1 LNAPRKWMLGKLGG
15 IWAPR
20 PSPGPHKLR
29 ESLPLSL
36 ILRDKLKFALTRREV
51 VMVVMRRHVEVDKRI
66 RTDINFPTGFMDVIS
81 IPKTGDAYRVLYDVK
96 GRFIL
101 HPLDVKKKDEK
112 EKKED
117 EKERN
122 FKLARV
128 NKLAVGSKASV
139 GRNPFLKGIASS
151 IPYVVTHDGRTI
163 RYIDPVV
170 KVNDVV
176 KIDLKSG
183 KVIGHLKFEVGNLAM
198 VTRGANTGRVGEVT
212 RIEKHPGSYE
222 IVHLRDKKGAAFA
235 TRVANVFIIGESSKE
250 GVRSAI
256 TLPKGKGIQV
266 SIQQEREAREKAAKG
281 E

>member
-1 LNAPRKWMLGKLGG
+1 
-15 IWAPR
+15 
-20 PSPGPHKLR
+20 
-29 ESLPLSL
+29 
-36 ILRDKLKFALTRREV
+36 
-51 VMVVMRRHVEVDKRI
+51 MVVMRRHVEVDRRI
-66 RTDINFPTGFMDVIS
+66 RTDINFPTGFQDVIT

-96 GRFIL
+96 GRFVL

-112 EKKED
+112 EKKEED
-117 EKERN
+117 KERN

-128 NKLAVGSKASV
+128 VKLAVGSKASI
-139 GRNPFLKGIASS
+139 GRNPFLSGAKAS

-163 RYIDPVV
+163 RYIDPLV

-176 KIDLKSG
+176 KIDLKTN

-198 VTRGANTGRVGEVT
+198 ITRGANTGRVGEVT

-222 IVHLRDKKGAAFA
+222 IIHLRDKKGANFA
-235 TRVANVFIIGESSKE
+235 TRVANVFIIGEHSKE